1 MAKCVYIISVLNSII
16 LINQMY
22 NISFILINLMLE
34 KNIIHLKIIQLYNY
48 SKMAKCVYITAVL
61 N

>member
-1 MAKCVYIISVLNSII
+1 MAKCVYIMSVLNSII

-34 KNIIHLKIIQLYNY
+34 KNIINLKIIKLYNY